1 MICLCPS
8 VAHQLTFDWVFVVQ
22 NAVHLRYAFQAMM
35 INNWE
40 DNDTIFLDGKTV
52 LQYYGMDNEGS
63 AWENIG
69 ILFAFY
75 LVFISIAY
83 LALAKLSHIKR

>member
-1 MICLCPS
+1 
-8 VAHQLTFDWVFVVQ
+8 
-22 NAVHLRYAFQAMM
+22 MM